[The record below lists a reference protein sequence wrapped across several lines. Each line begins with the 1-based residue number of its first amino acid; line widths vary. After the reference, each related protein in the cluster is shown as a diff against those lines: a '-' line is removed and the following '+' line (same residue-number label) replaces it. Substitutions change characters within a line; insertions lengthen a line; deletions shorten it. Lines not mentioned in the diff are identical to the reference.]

1 MVKGKGGE
9 RFLNAVRKHD
19 ARRSACAANI
29 RQGRRFAL
37 CRPVRA
43 RSAVVNRHLVW
54 LGLSMA
60 LAARAAADD
69 GCPNELKMFERDVRV
84 AREMRERVIWQL
96 AGFNYQRRV
105 SRYCAAEERRSAVNR
120 LKLTDDELKLLGVAR
135 D

>member
-1 MVKGKGGE
+1 
-9 RFLNAVRKHD
+9 
-19 ARRSACAANI
+19 
-29 RQGRRFAL
+29 
-37 CRPVRA
+37 
-43 RSAVVNRHLVW
+43 VNRHVVL

-96 AGFNYQRRV
+96 AGINYQRRV
-105 SRYCAAEERRSAVNR
+105 NRYCAAEERRSAVNR
-120 LKLTDDELKLLGVAR
+120 LKLTDEELKLLGVAR